1 MDSHTTPLT
10 ALGDDEVAE
19 LKRITLGPEQGCG
32 RIRRAAARPTT
43 SRGGVGDS
51 WVPRALPE

>member
-19 LKRITLGPEQGCG
+19 LKRITLGPEQGCCSL
-32 RIRRAAARPTT
+32 RRR
-43 SRGGVGDS
+43 R
-51 WVPRALPE
+51 RR

>member
-1 MDSHTTPLT
+1 MDSRTTPLT

-32 RIRRAAARPTT
+32 PLRRR
-43 SRGGVGDS
+43 R
-51 WVPRALPE
+51 R